1 MWLDLR
7 ELMFHIVRVHCP
19 NLIPGWSSENFDDLY
34 QLIDPRFAREKWLPK
49 HQLCHD
55 APRGPDIFQKSQY
68 DVSRFGSVPYV
79 LTYFRGVVCC
89 SEYQLWSSVIT

>member
-1 MWLDLR
+1 MWLDLW